1 MIAKKLIALFFAS
14 LVLAATLCAAPGAG
28 QAPGEAPPAA
38 IDIGEGADAY
48 LDADP
53 ALGIVDIAS
62 GAIDQRFTPA
72 SGRLLWVGREAPA
85 AWLRFAIP
93 AAALAGSQPCAAG
106 AEATPRQWLLVVKP
120 SFSIILDHAVLYVPK
135 TDGGYAELAS
145 GALAAERRGEPRSR
159 NYVFELPASAFRGG
173 PCYLRLASQTD
184 VSLELVL
191 APAIDYARDESVEI
205 AAYCLLYGILV
216 AMLLYGTF
224 LLFSLRDF
232 AYLFYVLYIGAAG
245 LWMFYVQGHAKFFL
259 GPHAGF
265 DQLALW
271 FNAGAMLTWGAVF
284 TIFFLRLKE
293 GSLAL
298 HTIVSILAWLGAVV
312 SITGLAGWN
321 EVAFSLSHY
330 MALILPVAFIVCAVV
345 RLVQGFRSALYYLI
359 GWSALSLSGIIFSL
373 MGLKAL
379 PVNFFTVNVVSF
391 GMAVQSILLAMALS
405 DRFKGLAAESEKI
418 AVIEARYRELNFTDM
433 LTGLNNRRC
442 FMLELEKALSRARET
457 LSPLSVAVLDL
468 DDFKRFNDEVG
479 RAAGDEV
486 LIGMA
491 DLLKRYTRDG
501 DIICRF
507 GGDEFA
513 VIVAGIASKSAMP
526 VAERIRTRFAAESV
540 RTLPSP
546 DLEAGADAGPEPA
559 TGWELTLSIGIAESD
574 GKDAAEA
581 FVERAERALREA
593 KHQGKNRCVAR

>member
-1 MIAKKLIALFFAS
+1 MIAKKLLAFFFSS

-28 QAPGEAPPAA
+28 QAAKEAPPAA
-38 IDIGEGADAY
+38 IDLGAGADLY
-48 LDADP
+48 FDADP
-53 ALGIVDIAS
+53 ALGIADMAS
-62 GAIDQRFTPA
+62 GAFDKHFTPTA
-72 SGRLLWVGREAPA
+72 GRLLWVGREAPA
-85 AWLRFAIP
+85 AWLRFSIP
-93 AAALAGSQPCAAG
+93 EAVLAGSQPCADG
-106 AEATPRQWLLVVKP
+106 AEVTPRQWLLVVKP
-120 SFSIILDHAVLYVPK
+120 SFSIILDRAALYVPK
-135 TDGGYAELAS
+135 AGGGYAELTS
-145 GALAAERRGEPRSR
+145 GALAAERGGEPRSR
-159 NYVFELPASAFRGG
+159 NYVFELPASAFGGG

-184 VSLELVL
+184 VSLDLVL
-191 APAIDYARDESVEI
+191 APAIDYARGESVEI
-205 AAYCLLYGILV
+205 AAYCILYGILA

-224 LLFSLRDF
+224 LLFSLRDS

-245 LWMFYVQGHAKFFL
+245 LWMFYVQGHAKYFF

-284 TIFFLRLKE
+284 TLFFLRLKE

-298 HTIVSILAWLGAVV
+298 YTTVSILACLGAVV

-330 MALILPVAFIVCAVV
+330 MALILPVAVIVCAVV
-345 RLVQGFRSALYYLI
+345 RLIQGFRSALYYLI
-359 GWSALSLSGIIFSL
+359 GWSALALSGIVFSL

-391 GMAVQSILLAMALS
+391 GMAAQSVLLAMALS

-418 AVIEARYRELNFTDM
+418 AAIEARYRELNFTDM
-433 LTGLNNRRC
+433 LTGLDNRRH

-457 LSPLSVAVLDL
+457 LSPLSVAVLDV

-491 DLLKRYTRDG
+491 DLLKRSTRDG
-501 DIICRF
+501 DVLCRF

-513 VIVAGIASKSAMP
+513 VMVPGIASKSALA

-540 RTLPSP
+540 RAMPSP
-546 DLEAGADAGPEPA
+546 DLEAGADAGPETA
-559 TGWELTLSIGIAESD
+559 RDWELTLSIGIAESD
-574 GKDAAEA
+574 GKEAAEA

-593 KHQGKNRCVAR
+593 KHHGKNRCAAL